1 MGATPRP
8 QLEQAALSWNRLL
21 ALSYCFV
28 VSFLRKTGIHFSERR
43 SRAVQA
49 RFLCVATVM

>member
-21 ALSYCFV
+21 ALMLLFSRV
-28 VSFLRKTGIHFSERR
+28 VF
-43 SRAVQA
+43 A
-49 RFLCVATVM
+49 

>member
-28 VSFLRKTGIHFSERR
+28 VSFLRKTGIHFSARR
-43 SRAVQA
+43 SRADQA